1 MADKF
6 LLPKNAERIIVL
18 QRIELLSSFLI
29 KVRKLFGRYLF
40 SSFVTKY
47 FLNSG
52 LIGKEYYQIMFKEF
66 STIKKFIDT
75 NDKSFLSIGGGIG
88 GLEVIINQSF
98 KNNNYYF
105 IERNYVSKKVKYG
118 WGGTIN
124 NEAYNDLKLQKDF
137 LKMNEMHEDQI
148 NIFDYDKNNLPEK
161 KFDIIISL
169 LSLDYHYD
177 FKIYLNYLKKVSN
190 MNTKIIFD
198 TIRAE
203 YFKKIFKSVEIIRS
217 DTNTVHKSKRIICS
231 EFLVL
236 IIIFD

>member
-124 NEAYNDLKLQKDF
+124 NEAYNDLKLQKDC

-231 EFLVL
+231 EFLV
-236 IIIFD
+236 